1 MDAKKADTLRVMTI
15 LFDKLKVPPCVTFAF
30 MQSICYGWLTDKRLM
45 NYPVRP
51 CVFCCNDPTATD
63 DFYHYA
69 VCSVVWRVY
78 AKIGLGSPPHE
89 HHCIRHLLLIV
100 GTDNMELRMA
110 FLHACM
116 ISVHK
121 LRGPA
126 FAVKRENRER
136 YIMANFKCS
145 VSRDSNLKRLYNQ
158 LWS

>member
-1 MDAKKADTLRVMTI
+1 MCIQL
-15 LFDKLKVPPCVTFAF
+15 TFMSFKRYHTFSNVLSGEF
-30 MQSICYGWLTDKRLM
+30 MRSLASL
-45 NYPVRP
+45 
-51 CVFCCNDPTATD
+51 
-63 DFYHYA
+63 
-69 VCSVVWRVY
+69 CSVVWRVY
-78 AKIGLGSPPHE
+78 AKIGLGSPPHD
-89 HHCIRHLLLIV
+89 HHCIRHLLLIM